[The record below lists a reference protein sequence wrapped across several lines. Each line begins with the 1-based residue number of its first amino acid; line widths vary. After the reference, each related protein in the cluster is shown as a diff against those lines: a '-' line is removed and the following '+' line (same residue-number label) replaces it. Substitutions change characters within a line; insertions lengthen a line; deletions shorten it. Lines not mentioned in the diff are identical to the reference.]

1 LIKDEIYFCLKKKI
15 KTKSDTI
22 QFSEVCDIY
31 FEDEIRI
38 REIENISFPLNLGI
52 NKIDSLTIV
61 KKIKE
66 INKAVSLINIG
77 ETECIVL
84 KEKEQKGKMKSVIL
98 LMLAVVVLFFGGA
111 ITIVNFHADV
121 NMPQVHEN
129 VYRLFG
135 GAGKPSVWLG
145 VFYSLGLFIGF
156 VSILSVFSKSNK
168 TPGLLDIELFMH
180 KDEVLTYKKE
190 EEEREEV

>member
-1 LIKDEIYFCLKKKI
+1 MIKDEIYFCLKKKI